1 MLAAIFAEIL
11 QPHQLMARPAAA
23 PTLESMVPRQ
33 FGTWTLIPEISPVK
47 PTDPEGYVPDSLSTK
62 IYGQEIGR
70 AYTDGH
76 GDTLMLLVAYGPAQN
91 YRLKSHRPEICYT
104 ANGFRVSEK
113 TEALLRYRDGAPP
126 IEAMRLITQRESH
139 FEPVTYWMRVGNEI
153 SNSVIDNQISRL
165 KYGLQG
171 IIPDGALIRVST
183 VGLSREASFKLQDRF
198 IRDLLAA
205 IPPSEL
211 NFFTGNGS

>member
-1 MLAAIFAEIL
+1 MLAAFFAEIL

-33 FGTWTLIPEISPVK
+33 FGTWTLVPEISPVK

-76 GDTLMLLVAYGPAQN
+76 GDTVMLLVAYGPAQN

-113 TEALLRYRDGAPP
+113 TEALLRSFHIFELPAPFQTIVCR
-126 IEAMRLITQRESH
+126 IELYVFGNPLLRLR
-139 FEPVTYWMRVGNEI
+139 
-153 SNSVIDNQISRL
+153 
-165 KYGLQG
+165 
-171 IIPDGALIRVST
+171 
-183 VGLSREASFKLQDRF
+183 
-198 IRDLLAA
+198 
-205 IPPSEL
+205 
-211 NFFTGNGS
+211 